1 MLTYK
6 QYLMEQETISHVDDF
21 MNYCKEYLNL
31 EEMPELELI
40 PDKDLALRNTS
51 FGGYSPSEKKIYLN
65 TGGRHMADILRT
77 LAHEMVHHKQ
87 NLNGVLTDYAGETG
101 SEFENEAN
109 SVAGVI
115 MRNYGKENPKIYE

>member
-1 MLTYK
+1 MLKFK
-6 QYLMEQETISHVDDF
+6 QYLKEEKESHINDF
-21 MNYCKEYLNL
+21 MDYVRDYLQL

-40 PDKDLALRNTS
+40 PDKDVALQNAS

-65 TGGRHMADILRT
+65 TAGRHLADILRT
-77 LAHEMVHHKQ
+77 LAHEMVHHQQ
-87 NLNGVLTDYAGETG
+87 NLNGTLTKNAGETG

-115 MRNYGKENPKIYE
+115 MRNYGKQNPKIYE

>member
-1 MLTYK
+1 
-6 QYLMEQETISHVDDF
+6 MEQETISHVDDF
-21 MNYCKEYLNL
+21 MGYCKDYLNL
-31 EEMPELELI
+31 DEMPELELI

-87 NLNGVLTDYAGETG
+87 NLDGRLTNYAGETG

-115 MRNYGKENPKIYE
+115 MRNYGKQNPKIYE

>member
-1 MLTYK
+1 MLKFK
-6 QYLMEQETISHVDDF
+6 QYLKEGENQEHINDF
-21 MNYCKEYLNL
+21 MSYVRDFLQL

-40 PDKDLALRNTS
+40 PDKNIAIENKS

-65 TGGRHMADILRT
+65 TGGRHLADVLRT
-77 LAHEMVHHKQ
+77 LAHEMVHHQQ
-87 NLNGVLTDYAGETG
+87 NLKGILTRNAGETG

-115 MRNYGKENPKIYE
+115 MRNYGKQNPKIYE